1 MENKQNVNIIFS
13 DIINLKILP
22 LIDTQLFDL
31 LFQFIALEWNHEAH
45 SDSQKRLL
53 TQCTLYIITG
63 WTKYFLFDFNE
74 PAFLNKYGFW
84 TNNKAHTSLPL
95 VWLITF

>member
-22 LIDTQLFDL
+22 LINTQLFDL

-45 SDSQKRLL
+45 SDPFDIVSE
-53 TQCTLYIITG
+53 TAVNSVHALY
-63 WTKYFLFDFNE
+63 N
-74 PAFLNKYGFW
+74 
-84 TNNKAHTSLPL
+84 H
-95 VWLITF
+95 WLD